1 MKNRFGV
8 IDVNIPKFLT
18 GISVRIVQCLKL
30 FIELMDCQDP
40 EGDEEEEALKV
51 KVATEELATYL
62 WDNYIE

>member
-18 GISVRIVQCLKL
+18 GISVRILQCLSL
-30 FIELMDCQDP
+30 VIELMDRQDP